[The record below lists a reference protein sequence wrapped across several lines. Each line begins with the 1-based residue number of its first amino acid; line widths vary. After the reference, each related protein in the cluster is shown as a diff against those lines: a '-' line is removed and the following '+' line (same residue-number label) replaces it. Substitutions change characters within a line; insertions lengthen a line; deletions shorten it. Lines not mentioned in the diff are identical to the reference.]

1 MKDSYLTAGIRL
13 TPLIRLIRRNHVSL
27 RPKYLARMAFLL
39 QSSLWSTLFSRIET
53 MRYQKV
59 LRDFPAPRDPVFI
72 IGHWRTGSTF
82 LHQLMS
88 RDPQMT
94 APTLFQ
100 VAQPD
105 SFLTSYPYYQPLFK
119 RIVSKHRPMDMVRL
133 GMNEP
138 QEDEYAIYRMTC
150 SSPLEKLI
158 FPDQKSYF
166 LSGEDSFLPPPECA
180 PAWERQLVHFMKKIH
195 FQTGKRVVSKNPFNS
210 FRIKTLIRLF
220 PQARFI
226 HIVRNPLN
234 SVPST
239 IHMWDIVQRQN
250 CLNRN
255 HHRPEVSEVCDVMN
269 AMDETIRQQAAGL
282 PPGRYC
288 EVRYEELE
296 KDPVSCIR
304 SAYSELG
311 IPFSE
316 TFEHNI
322 THFLEEVSGYRKN
335 VFSLSETDK
344 QTILD
349 KMKGFMSRYGYFC

>member
-1 MKDSYLTAGIRL
+1 
-13 TPLIRLIRRNHVSL
+13 
-27 RPKYLARMAFLL
+27 
-39 QSSLWSTLFSRIET
+39 
-53 MRYQKV
+53 
-59 LRDFPAPRDPVFI
+59 
-72 IGHWRTGSTF
+72 
-82 LHQLMS
+82 
-88 RDPQMT
+88 
-94 APTLFQ
+94 
-100 VAQPD
+100 
-105 SFLTSYPYYQPLFK
+105 
-119 RIVSKHRPMDMVRL
+119 
-133 GMNEP
+133 
-138 QEDEYAIYRMTC
+138 
-150 SSPLEKLI
+150 
-158 FPDQKSYF
+158 
-166 LSGEDSFLPPPECA
+166 
-180 PAWERQLVHFMKKIH
+180 MKKIH

-255 HHRPEVSEVCDVMN
+255 QHRPEVSEVCDVMN

-304 SAYSELG
+304 SVYSELG
-311 IPFSE
+311 IPFNE
-316 TFEHNI
+316 IFEHNI